1 MNTWVTLVDTFERL
15 SERGKDFA
23 RRTRPLRR
31 RLAVF
36 LAVIGPGL
44 ITSNV
49 DNDAGGIAVYT
60 TSGAQFG
67 YALLWSL
74 IPMTIALYVSEEM
87 CARMGVVT
95 GKGLSD
101 LIREEFGFRSTF
113 FVMIAAFLVDL
124 SNTVAEFAGVA
135 ASMQIFHI
143 SKYVS
148 VPLAAIAVWILVVR
162 GSYRQVEKIF
172 LVACGFYLTY
182 AISAFLAKPNW
193 MFAAKQTVLP
203 TGIQWNA
210 PYVLMLIGLIGTTIA
225 PWQFFYLQAGF
236 VEKRVGPRQYKHA
249 RMDVLVGSISCMVI
263 VFFIIVCCAATLN
276 AHGMTN
282 ITDAGQAAQALI
294 PLAGKWAGMLFAF
307 GLLNASLFAASILP
321 LSTAHVICEGL
332 GFEAGLDRKLKEAPT
347 FYSLYT
353 LLIVVGAGI
362 ILIPNAPLLKIL
374 VLSQVANGVWLPIVL
389 IFILLLINRRDLMGD
404 HVNGWLF
411 NVIAWG
417 SSVIMI
423 ILTLILMYTAIFEPS
438 AAGLSGS
445 LAHPHPHAHPWHAFA
460 ALWRHAQ
467 RALSVV
473 QGFPNWR
480 LTARLQPW
488 TFRVL
493 RPRFVRVGPCC
504 GVTRICLHVSALRAG
519 LHRCCS

>member
-1 MNTWVTLVDTFERL
+1 MNTWVTLVDTFEQL
-15 SERGKDFA
+15 SARGKDFA
-23 RRTRPLRR
+23 RRTRPARR

-172 LVACGFYLTY
+172 LVACGFYLSY

-193 MFAAKQTVLP
+193 MFAAKETVLP
-203 TGIQWNA
+203 TGAQWNA

-249 RMDVLVGSISCMVI
+249 RTDVLVGSISCMVI
-263 VFFIIVCCAATLN
+263 VFFIIVCCAATLH
-276 AHGMTN
+276 AHGMTD

-353 LLIVVGAGI
+353 LLIVAGAGI
-362 ILIPNAPLLKIL
+362 ILIPKAPLLKIL
-374 VLSQVANGVWLPIVL
+374 VLSQVANGIWLPVVL
-389 IFILLLINRRDLMGD
+389 IFILLLINRRDLMGEY
-404 HVNGWLF
+404 VNGWTF

-417 SSVIMI
+417 SSIIMI
-423 ILTLILMYTAIFEPS
+423 ILTLVLVYVAIFEPS

-445 LAHPHPHAHPWHAFA
+445 LAHPHAHPWQAFA
-460 ALWRHAQ
+460 VLWRHA
-467 RALSVV
+467 RHPLSV
-473 QGFPNWR
+473 
-480 LTARLQPW
+480 
-488 TFRVL
+488 
-493 RPRFVRVGPCC
+493 
-504 GVTRICLHVSALRAG
+504 I
-519 LHRCCS
+519 